1 MNMPINITIHFGQ
14 HQKRQDG
21 FYETFPPEDMHVKID
36 DIPEGVNGEGQTV
49 LRKGL
54 VATQDF
60 EEGDVIYVEEPIVSA
75 LNANLEVSLI

>member
-1 MNMPINITIHFGQ
+1 
-14 HQKRQDG
+14 
-21 FYETFPPEDMHVKID
+21 MHVKIE
-36 DIPEGVNGEGQTV
+36 DIPEGINGEGKTV

-75 LNANLEVSLI
+75 LNAKLEVRD